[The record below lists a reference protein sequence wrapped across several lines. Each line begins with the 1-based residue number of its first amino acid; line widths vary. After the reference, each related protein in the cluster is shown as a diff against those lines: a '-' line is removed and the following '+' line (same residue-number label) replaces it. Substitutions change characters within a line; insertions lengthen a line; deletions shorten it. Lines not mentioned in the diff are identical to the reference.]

1 MAQYCRPIL
10 RENIILY
17 IISPGKAQNSK
28 LQVLF
33 LHNVYHFF
41 YYYYYLAALE
51 FELRASRARQAFSLL
66 VPLRQP
72 FCDGFFKIDLGNYL
86 TKADF
91 EP

>member
-1 MAQYCRPIL
+1 
-10 RENIILY
+10 
-17 IISPGKAQNSK
+17 
-28 LQVLF
+28 
-33 LHNVYHFF
+33 
-41 YYYYYLAALE
+41 LAALE